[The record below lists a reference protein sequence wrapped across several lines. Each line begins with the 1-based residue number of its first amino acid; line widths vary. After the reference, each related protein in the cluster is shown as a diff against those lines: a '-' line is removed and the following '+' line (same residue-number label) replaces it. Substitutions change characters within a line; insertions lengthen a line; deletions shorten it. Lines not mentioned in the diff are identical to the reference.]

1 MLGWIGERAAK
12 VARLV
17 TESSFETVGSVEPAW

>member
-1 MLGWIGERAAK
+1 MK

-17 TESSFETVGSVEPAW
+17 TESRKFETSAPAYKDERLSMMVGK